1 MAVAERL
8 FNGVSSD
15 SRSRQLLHTKSSS
28 QILRTNR
35 GVQVPGERLVQVPVK
50 DSGVLLSLC
59 LTIFRWKIFPPL
71 AVEGP
76 ETEVIILVMLCYM

>member
-1 MAVAERL
+1 MAVAEWL

-15 SRSRQLLHTKSSS
+15 SRSRQLLHTKSSL
-28 QILRTNR
+28 QMLRTTR
-35 GVQVPGERLVQVPVK
+35 EVHVPGERQEKPVT

-76 ETEVIILVMLCYM
+76 ETEVIILVILCYM